1 MTTSPPPQALLRIH
15 LATWILKIT
24 HWVILVHAERFST
37 HALTYILCC
46 LYAVLLGIAVVI
58 LGSLCGGKPTSKAA
72 PSSNPVSEESVLTW
86 IQDSSASQPV
96 KCEMPP
102 YMFCCRQE
110 GGWVWIIKVAF
121 VLVSGPHQHWLM
133 VGLGACKNGKL
144 LNTPRI
150 TGSCWKHLPVLVYI
164 ALMCIAMVYFWFIL
178 LVGNLKPLLSRCKI
192 DYIEWLRWKTLRLR
206 TKMQSMLILL
216 VNCAHNFFI

>member
-1 MTTSPPPQALLRIH
+1 MTTSPPPQAPLRIH
-15 LATWILKIT
+15 LAAWILKIT

-133 VGLGACKNGKL
+133 VGLGACKNGSLNCWIPPGL
-144 LNTPRI
+144 LGHA
-150 TGSCWKHLPVLVYI
+150 GSICLYWYILHLC
-164 ALMCIAMVYFWFIL
+164 ALPWCIFGLF
-178 LVGNLKPLLSRCKI
+178 C
-192 DYIEWLRWKTLRLR
+192 
-206 TKMQSMLILL
+206 
-216 VNCAHNFFI
+216 